1 MCGGLE
7 LLPWEGSSWR
17 LNSTVFAVPRKA
29 VLLAN
34 FTFDLASVRVEA
46 TDARVQRDVLT
57 TSVLVNTSLL
67 LPSICGIV
75 AKSSY

>member
-7 LLPWEGSSWR
+7 LLPWEGSSSR
-17 LNSTVFAVPRKA
+17 LNCTVFAVPRKA

-67 LPSICGIV
+67 LPSIFGIV